1 MACRVNQNALSAF
14 VDGCGYK
21 KTLRGLYCQLSE
33 RHELR
38 RQDSNMRPPG
48 YEPGELP
55 TAPLR
60 DVNIAIFSRNGK
72 PYFRIAGAKVR
83 VSSDTTKCFSEKV
96 ICLTL
101 N

>member
-1 MACRVNQNALSAF
+1 
-14 VDGCGYK
+14 
-21 KTLRGLYCQLSE
+21 
-33 RHELR
+33 
-38 RQDSNMRPPG
+38 MRPPG

-60 DVNIAIFSRNGK
+60 DVNNIAIFGCNGK

-83 VSSDTTKCFSEKV
+83 VSSDTTKCCREKV
-96 ICLTL
+96 MRLTL